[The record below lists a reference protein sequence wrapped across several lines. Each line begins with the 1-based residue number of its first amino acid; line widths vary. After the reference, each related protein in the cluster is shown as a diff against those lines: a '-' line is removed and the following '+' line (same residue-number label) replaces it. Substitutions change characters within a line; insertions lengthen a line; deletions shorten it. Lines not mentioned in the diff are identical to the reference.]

1 MNLFRLLPGK
11 GIEQFLGHSF
21 GAITATQEHAL
32 KQIPEKKIVYQHRA
46 ALTKTIREWKQQGVY
61 IF

>member
-46 ALTKTIREWKQQGVY
+46 ALTKTIRE
-61 IF
+61 